1 VLGLLGAAG
10 AGLPVRAQ
18 RPPLRRVGVLAPSTA
33 AKEEVTLKPFFDE
46 MRRLGWIEG
55 QTVHYDRSFADDRY
69 ERLDLLAQEL
79 AARKPELI
87 FAPPASAASAA
98 RRATSVIPI
107 VFGTGT
113 DPVGA
118 GLVAS
123 LPHPGG
129 NVTGVSSLAGSLAP
143 KRLQLLREILPGARS
158 IGMLFDPTDPS
169 AKIEFAALAELAPTQ
184 GISVVRADVA
194 NAIEIDRAMDR
205 LLASRVDAIF
215 TEGSLVYNARQRL
228 IELAQAR
235 RVPVVGHRTQM
246 AEDGAIFAYGSSL
259 ADQFRRA
266 ASLVDK
272 ILQGARPADLAVE
285 QPSLF
290 ELTLNLKAARALGI
304 RPPQSILLRADR
316 VIE

>member
-1 VLGLLGAAG
+1 
-10 AGLPVRAQ
+10 
-18 RPPLRRVGVLAPSTA
+18 
-33 AKEEVTLKPFFDE
+33 
-46 MRRLGWIEG
+46 
-55 QTVHYDRSFADDRY
+55 
-69 ERLDLLAQEL
+69 
-79 AARKPELI
+79 
-87 FAPPASAASAA
+87 
-98 RRATSVIPI
+98 
-107 VFGTGT
+107 
-113 DPVGA
+113 VGA

-143 KRLQLLREILPGARS
+143 KRLQLLREILPGARTL
-158 IGMLFDPTDPS
+158 GMLFDPTDPS
-169 AKIEFAALAELAPTQ
+169 AKVEFAALAELGPTQ

-194 NAIEIDRAMDR
+194 NAIEIDGAMER

-235 RVPVVGHRTQM
+235 RIPVVGHRTQM
-246 AEDGAIFAYGSSL
+246 AEDGALFAYGSSL
-259 ADQFRRA
+259 SDQFRRA

>member
-1 VLGLLGAAG
+1 LLPTLSFVGSF
-10 AGLPVRAQ
+10 VRAQ
-18 RPPLRRVGVLAPSTA
+18 RPALRRIGVLAPSTA

-46 MRRLGWIEG
+46 MRRMGWIEG
-55 QTVHYDRSFADDRY
+55 QTVQYDRTFADDRY

-79 AARKPELI
+79 VARKPELI

-98 RRATSVIPI
+98 KRATSAIPI

-143 KRLQLLREILPGARS
+143 KRLQLLREILPGARTL
-158 IGMLFDPTDPS
+158 GMLFDPTDPS
-169 AKIEFAALAELAPTQ
+169 AKVEFAALAELGPTQ

-194 NAIEIDRAMDR
+194 NAIEIDGAMER

-235 RVPVVGHRTQM
+235 RIPVVGHRTQM
-246 AEDGAIFAYGSSL
+246 AEDGALFAYGSSL
-259 ADQFRRA
+259 SDQFRRA

>member
-1 VLGLLGAAG
+1 LPTLSCAG
-10 AGLPVRAQ
+10 SFVWAQ
-18 RPPLRRVGVLAPSTA
+18 RPALRRIGVLAPSTA

-46 MRRLGWIEG
+46 MRRLGWVEG
-55 QTVHYDRSFADDRY
+55 QTVQYDRSFADDRY

-79 AARKPELI
+79 VARKPELI
-87 FAPPASAASAA
+87 FAPPASAAGAA
-98 RRATSVIPI
+98 KRATSVIPI

-169 AKIEFAALAELAPTQ
+169 AKVEFAALAELGPTQ

-194 NAIEIDRAMDR
+194 NAIEIDRAMER
-205 LLASRVDAIF
+205 LLTSRVDAIF

-235 RVPVVGHRTQM
+235 RIPVVGHRTQM
-246 AEDGAIFAYGSSL
+246 AEDGAMFAYGSSL